1 MARLHIDVWHSLP
14 IGNLYFANLLN
25 DIVVEIEKTKL
36 ILIVFID
43 YRVVV
48 HREFVPQ
55 DLKVNTKYHFAI
67 LSRLRVL
74 AQIT

>member
-1 MARLHIDVWHSLP
+1 MARLHMYVCHSLP
-14 IGNLYFANLLN
+14 KGNLYYANLLN

-36 ILIVFID
+36 TLIVFID
-43 YRVVV
+43 YDIVV

-55 DLKVNTKYHFAI
+55 DFKVNTKYHFAI